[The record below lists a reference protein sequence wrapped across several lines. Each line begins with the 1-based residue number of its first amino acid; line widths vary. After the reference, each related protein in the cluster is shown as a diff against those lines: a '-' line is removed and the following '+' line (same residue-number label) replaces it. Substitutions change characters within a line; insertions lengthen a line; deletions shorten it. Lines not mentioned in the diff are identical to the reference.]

1 MSGIRFEF
9 DPRSIPGIMQSRPVR
24 GALKAE
30 ADRIAPRARAIA
42 RSDGLE
48 EFADSIEVVQEIRPR
63 GRPTAAVVA
72 DREDA
77 ADHEHGT
84 SSTPRRRILG
94 RAAHT
99 RIDGVT

>member
-1 MSGIRFEF
+1 MGIRFEF
-9 DPRSIPGIMQSRPVR
+9 DPRALPEIMRSAPVR
-24 GALKAE
+24 QALKKE
-30 ADRIAPRARAIA
+30 ADRIAPVAQSIA
-42 RSDGLE
+42 RSEGLD
-48 EFADSIEVVQEIRPR
+48 EFADSIEVVEETRPR

-77 ADHEHGT
+77 TDHEYGT

>member
-9 DPRSIPGIMQSRPVR
+9 DPRCLPEVMRSAPVR
-24 GALKAE
+24 AALKTE
-30 ADRIAPRARAIA
+30 ADRVAVVA
-42 RSDGLE
+42 RSLGAEVGE
-48 EFADSIEVVQEIRPR
+48 EFVDSIEVVEEIRPR

-77 ADHEHGT
+77 VEQEHGT
-84 SSTPRRRILG
+84 DSTPRRRVLG

-99 RIDGVT
+99 RVDGLT

>member
-9 DPRSIPGIMQSRPVR
+9 DPRCIPEVMQSEPVR
-24 GALKAE
+24 TALKDE
-30 ADRIAPRARAIA
+30 ADRIAPLARSIA
-42 RSDGLE
+42 RSEGLDD
-48 EFADSIEVVQEIRPR
+48 FADSIEVVQEIRPR

-99 RIDGVT
+99 RIDRIT

>member
-9 DPRSIPGIMQSRPVR
+9 DPRCLPEIMRSEPVR
-24 GALKAE
+24 GALRTE
-30 ADRIAPRARAIA
+30 ADRIAPLARAIA
-42 RSDGLE
+42 RSEIGE
-48 EFADSIEVVQEIRPR
+48 AFAASIEVVEEIRPR

-72 DREDA
+72 DSADA

-84 SSTPRRRILG
+84 SSTPRRRVLG

>member
-1 MSGIRFEF
+1 MAGIRFEF
-9 DPRSIPGIMQSRPVR
+9 DPRATGEIMRSEPVR
-24 GALKAE
+24 KALKAE
-30 ADRIAPRARAIA
+30 ADRIAPVARAIA
-42 RSDGLE
+42 RSEGLE
-48 EFADSIEVVQEIRPR
+48 EFADSIEVVEETRPR

-99 RIDGVT
+99 RIDGIT

>member
-1 MSGIRFEF
+1 MAIRFEF
-9 DPRSIPGIMQSRPVR
+9 DPRALPEIMRSAPVR
-24 GALKAE
+24 KALKAE
-30 ADRIAPRARAIA
+30 ADRIAPLARSIA
-42 RSDGLE
+42 RSEGLE
-48 EFADSIEVVQEIRPR
+48 DFAASIEVVEEIRPR

-77 ADHEHGT
+77 ADDEYGT

-99 RIDGVT
+99 RIDGIS

>member
-1 MSGIRFEF
+1 MAGIRFEF
-9 DPRSIPGIMQSRPVR
+9 DPRSIPGIMQSQPVR
-24 GALKAE
+24 AALRSE
-30 ADRIAPRARAIA
+30 ADRIAPLARSIA
-42 RSDGLE
+42 RNEGLD
-48 EFADSIEVVQEIRPR
+48 EFADSIEVVEEIRPR

-84 SSTPRRRILG
+84 SQTPRRRILG

>member
-9 DPRSIPGIMQSRPVR
+9 DPRSLPEIMRSEPVR
-24 GALKAE
+24 AELKQE
-30 ADRIAPRARAIA
+30 ADRIASLARSIA
-42 RSDGLE
+42 RSEIGE
-48 EFADSIEVVQEIRPR
+48 EFAASIEVVQEIRPR

-77 ADHEHGT
+77 TDHEHGT
-84 SSTPRRRILG
+84 SSTPRRRVLG

>member
-1 MSGIRFEF
+1 MGIRFEF
-9 DPRSIPGIMQSRPVR
+9 DPRCVPEVMRSAPVR
-24 GALKAE
+24 KALKTE
-30 ADRIAPRARAIA
+30 ADRIAPVARAIA
-42 RSDGLE
+42 RAEGLDD
-48 EFADSIEVVQEIRPR
+48 FADSIEVVEETRPR

-99 RIDGVT
+99 RIDGIT

>member
-1 MSGIRFEF
+1 MAIRFEF
-9 DPRSIPGIMQSRPVR
+9 DPRALPEIMRSAPVR
-24 GALKAE
+24 KALKTE
-30 ADRIAPRARAIA
+30 ADKIAPVARAIA
-42 RSDGLE
+42 RSEGME
-48 EFADSIEVVQEIRPR
+48 EFARSIEVVEETRPR

-77 ADHEHGT
+77 ADSEFGT

-99 RIDGVT
+99 RIDRIS

>member
-9 DPRSIPGIMQSRPVR
+9 DPRCVPEVMQSQKVR
-24 GALKAE
+24 SALRTE
-30 ADRIAPRARAIA
+30 ANRIAPVA
-42 RSDGLE
+42 RSIGRDEIGE
-48 EFADSIEVVQEIRPR
+48 EFAASIKVVEEIRPR

-72 DREDA
+72 DRADA

-84 SSTPRRRILG
+84 SNTPRRRVLG

-99 RIDGVT
+99 RIEVT

>member
-9 DPRSIPGIMQSRPVR
+9 DPNCLPEIMRSEPVR

-30 ADRIAPRARAIA
+30 ADRIAPIARTIA
-42 RSDGLE
+42 RSEVSD
-48 EFADSIEVVQEIRPR
+48 EFADSIHVVEEVRPR

-72 DREDA
+72 DSADA
-77 ADHEHGT
+77 AGHEHGT
-84 SSTPRRRILG
+84 SSTPRRRVLG

>member
-9 DPRSIPGIMQSRPVR
+9 DANCLPEVMRSQPVR
-24 GALKAE
+24 AALKAE
-30 ADRIAPRARAIA
+30 ADRIAPVARAIA
-42 RSDGLE
+42 RSEVSE
-48 EFADSIEVVQEIRPR
+48 EFAASIEVVEEIRPR

-72 DREDA
+72 DSADA

-84 SSTPRRRILG
+84 SSTPRRRVLG

>member
-1 MSGIRFEF
+1 MGIRFEF
-9 DPRSIPGIMQSRPVR
+9 DPRALPEIMRSAPVR
-24 GALKAE
+24 KALKAE
-30 ADRIAPRARAIA
+30 ADRIAPVARSIA
-42 RSDGLE
+42 RSEGLE
-48 EFADSIEVVQEIRPR
+48 EFADSIEVVEEIRPR

-77 ADHEHGT
+77 TDNEYGT

-99 RIDGVT
+99 RIDGIS